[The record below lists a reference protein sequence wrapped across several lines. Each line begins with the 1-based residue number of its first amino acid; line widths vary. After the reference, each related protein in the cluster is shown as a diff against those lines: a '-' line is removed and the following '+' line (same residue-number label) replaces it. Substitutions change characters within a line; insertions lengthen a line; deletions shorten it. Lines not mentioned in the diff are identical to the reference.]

1 MKLFYVRSQFLLQ
14 LSNRQCQWTNKFS
27 PAPYFYP
34 DSMYAYVMSSLLSS
48 TPAPAAFVKV
58 LPCLLPLPKQP

>member
-48 TPAPAAFVKV
+48 TPAPHTAFM
-58 LPCLLPLPKQP
+58 